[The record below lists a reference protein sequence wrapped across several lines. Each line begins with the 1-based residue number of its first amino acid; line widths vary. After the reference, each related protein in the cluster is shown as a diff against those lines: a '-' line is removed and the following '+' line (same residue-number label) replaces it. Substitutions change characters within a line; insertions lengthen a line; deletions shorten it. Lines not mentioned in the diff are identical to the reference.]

1 MNKLLNVDVFN
12 MTKEIASEPKAQNLL
27 VSHINI
33 DIFVHCS
40 TTIGV
45 VITCYIFLLC

>member
-40 TTIGV
+40 TAIGV
-45 VITCYIFLLC
+45 VITCNIFYLC